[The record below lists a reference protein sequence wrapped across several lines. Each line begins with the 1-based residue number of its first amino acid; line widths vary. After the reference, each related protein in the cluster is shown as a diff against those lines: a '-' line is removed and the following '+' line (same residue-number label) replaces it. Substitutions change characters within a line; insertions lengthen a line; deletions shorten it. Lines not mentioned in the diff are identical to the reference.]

1 MKALQYDYAVIGGDL
16 RQVYLAEELANLR
29 NRVIH
34 YALIKPPKQLSNTSF
49 PVKSP
54 SLEMAIGSA
63 HCIICPIPFSRDG
76 LYLNQNVLE
85 EPLPLGEL
93 LDMLK
98 PDQAF
103 FAGNIPAEFET
114 AAGKKGIFLYDFM
127 KNNSLALF
135 NTIATAE
142 GVICEAIQKSPRNLH
157 HSKCAV
163 LGYGRCGRTITNYL
177 KGTFCNVS
185 VFSRDTDELALAGT
199 IADNTIPLCELRKHV
214 NKFDFIFNTIPA
226 KILTGNLLYKMKS
239 SVTII
244 DIASAPG
251 GVDYETAKKLG
262 INASL
267 CLGLPGKY
275 SPYSCAK
282 SIINVIKNELKE

>member
-1 MKALQYDYAVIGGDL
+1 MRNLQYDYAVIGGDL
-16 RQVYLAEELANLR
+16 RQVYLAGELASIQNC
-29 NRVIH
+29 VIY
-34 YALIKPPKQLSNTSF
+34 YALIKPPGQLSDSSF
-49 PVKSP
+49 LVESS
-54 SLEMAIGSA
+54 SLEAAIHSA
-63 HCIICPIPFSRDG
+63 RCIICPIPFSKDG

-85 EPLPLGEL
+85 KPLPLDAL
-93 LDMLK
+93 LNMLETK
-98 PDQAF
+98 QAF
-103 FAGNIPAEFET
+103 FAGGIPDDFAI
-114 AAGKKGIFLYDFM
+114 AAKERGIFIYDFM

-142 GVICEAIQKSPRNLH
+142 GAICEAIQKSPRNLH

-177 KGTFCNVS
+177 KGIFCNVS
-185 VFSRDTDELALAGT
+185 VFSKDADELALAGT
-199 IADNTIPLCELRKHV
+199 IADNTSFLYELEKRV
-214 NKFDFIFNTIPA
+214 DEFDFIFNTIPA
-226 KILTGNLLYKMKS
+226 KILTDNILDKMKP

-251 GVDYETAKKLG
+251 GVDYEAAQKLG

-282 SIINVIKNELKE
+282 SIINVIENNLKE

>member
-1 MKALQYDYAVIGGDL
+1 MKYIQYDYAVIGGDL
-16 RQVYLAEELANLR
+16 RQVYLAEELAKSQKR
-29 NRVIH
+29 TIYH
-34 YALIKPPKQLSNTSF
+34 ALIKPPKQLSDTTFLVSA
-49 PVKSP
+49 P
-54 SLEMAIGSA
+54 SIETAIHSA
-63 HCIICPIPFSRDG
+63 RCIICPIPFSKDG

-85 EPLPLGEL
+85 KPLSLDAL
-93 LDMLK
+93 LDMLTTK
-98 PDQAF
+98 QAF
-103 FAGNIPAEFET
+103 FAGCIPDEFKIT
-114 AAGKKGIFLYDFM
+114 ANEKGVFTYDFM

-142 GVICEAIQKSPRNLH
+142 GAICEAIQKSPRNLH

-163 LGYGRCGRTITNYL
+163 LGYGKCGRTITNYL

-185 VFSRDTDELALAGT
+185 VFSQEEDELALADT
-199 IADNTIPLCELRKHV
+199 IADNTFFLCELERHV
-214 NKFDFIFNTIPA
+214 DEFDFIFNTIPA
-226 KILTGNLLYKMKS
+226 KVLTDNILHKMKN

-251 GVDYETAKKLG
+251 GVDYEAAQKLG

-282 SIINVIKNELKE
+282 SIINVIKNNLKE

>member
-1 MKALQYDYAVIGGDL
+1 MKDLEFDFAVIGGDL
-16 RQVYLAEELANLR
+16 RQVYLAEELVNLR

-34 YALIKPPKQLSNTSF
+34 YALIKLPKQLSLNAF
-49 PVKSP
+49 PVKSS
-54 SLEMAIGSA
+54 SLETAISSA
-63 HCIICPIPFSRDG
+63 RCIICPIPFSRDG
-76 LYLNQNVLE
+76 LYLNQNALE
-85 EPLPLGEL
+85 KPLPLDEL
-93 LDMLK
+93 LDMLQ
-98 PDQAF
+98 PEQTF

-114 AAGKKGIFLYDFM
+114 AANQKNIFTYDIM
-127 KNNSLALF
+127 KNNSLAMF

-142 GVICEAIQKSPRNLH
+142 GAICEAIQKSPRNLH

-163 LGYGRCGRTITNYL
+163 LGYGRCGRTITTYL

-199 IADNTIPLCELRKHV
+199 MADNTISLSELKKHA

-226 KILTGNLLYKMKS
+226 KVLTDSILRKMKS

-251 GVDYETAKKLG
+251 GVDYEAAQKQG

-282 SIINVIKNELKE
+282 SIINVIENNLKE

>member
-1 MKALQYDYAVIGGDL
+1 MKDSEYDYAVIGGDL
-16 RQVYLAEELANLR
+16 RQVYLAEELVNLR
-29 NRVIH
+29 NRVIY
-34 YALIKPPKQLSNTSF
+34 YALIKSPKQLPNTSF
-49 PVKSP
+49 PTKTS
-54 SLEMAIGSA
+54 SLETAIASA
-63 HCIICPIPFSRDG
+63 RCIICPIPFSRDG
-76 LYLNQNVLE
+76 LYLNQNAIE
-85 EPLPLGEL
+85 EPVPLDDL
-93 LDMLK
+93 LDILK
-98 PDQAF
+98 PEQAF

-114 AAGKKGIFLYDFM
+114 TASKKGVFIYDFM

-142 GVICEAIQKSPRNLH
+142 GAICEAIQKSPRNLH

-163 LGYGRCGRTITNYL
+163 LGYGRCGRTITSYL

-199 IADNTIPLCELRKHV
+199 IADNTISLCELKKHV

-226 KILTGNLLYKMKS
+226 KILTDNILHKTKP

-251 GVDYETAKKLG
+251 GVDYEAAQKLG

-282 SIINVIKNELKE
+282 AIINVIENNLKE